1 MRKIRGNEI
10 AMIFQEPMSA
20 LNPIL
25 KIETQLTEAILMH
38 HEVSKTEATRRAVD
52 LLNKVRIPEAKNQM
66 KRYPHQ
72 LSGGMRQRVMIAMA
86 LSSDPSLLIAD
97 EPTTALDVTIQA
109 QIINLLKILQS
120 ETGMSILFITHDM
133 GVVAETADRVIVMYK
148 GKIVEVVIVGISFTP
163 HSIHTLKN

>member
-25 KIETQLTEAILMH
+25 NIETQLTEAILMH
-38 HEVSKTEATRRAVD
+38 HEVSKTDATKRAVD

-120 ETGMSILFITHDM
+120 ETCLLYTSPSPRD
-133 GVVAETADRVIVMYK
+133 A
-148 GKIVEVVIVGISFTP
+148 
-163 HSIHTLKN
+163 TLSRMPSSA